1 MRFAPRRAIFV
12 VAHRVNG
19 VAQLVSLDDDAHAIE
34 IDVVADADGRWRVD
48 HDGAFPWS
56 TQPVDAARALGAR
69 RRPLAALVIN
79 VKSAAHDVRTVLA
92 VFDQYVDAT
101 TPFVVEC
108 ETFDALDRVTSRHV
122 VSDGAWVASARR
134 VVFAVFTSSRA
145 NEATTRALADARV
158 AWFGIGV
165 FSAWP
170 FGRAA
175 YADAVAH
182 AVVERDRRRTQRPR
196 IAAWTLGTKQE
207 IADALER
214 THADVLLV
222 VPHLEAWTRAAVERR
237 ADARLATAADV

>member
-56 TQPVDAARALGAR
+56 TRAR

-108 ETFDALDRVTSRHV
+108 ETFDALDRVTSRHI
-122 VSDGAWVASARR
+122 VSLS
-134 VVFAVFTSSRA
+134 
-145 NEATTRALADARV
+145 
-158 AWFGIGV
+158 
-165 FSAWP
+165 
-170 FGRAA
+170 
-175 YADAVAH
+175 
-182 AVVERDRRRTQRPR
+182 
-196 IAAWTLGTKQE
+196 
-207 IADALER
+207 
-214 THADVLLV
+214 
-222 VPHLEAWTRAAVERR
+222 
-237 ADARLATAADV
+237 